1 LTELKGRY
9 DITLELAKYLPDMQ
23 NRESMDPV
31 SIITRG
37 LQDEL
42 GLKLESRKMP
52 LDLLIIDHAE
62 KVPVE
67 N

>member
-1 LTELKGRY
+1 MT
-9 DITLELAKYLPDMQ
+9 
-23 NRESMDPV
+23 
-31 SIITRG
+31 G
-37 LQDEL
+37 LQEEL

-62 KVPVE
+62 KVPTE